1 MIEVIENKINE
12 VLLMNGLKEVKIMMS
27 SRPDLCDLQCND
39 VFKIAK
45 QMGVNPN
52 TVGQKMVE
60 VIKSIP
66 SFNEYFN
73 DVSFCAPGF
82 INIVLSDFFIN
93 HQIKLM
99 ENDKFNISSPQ
110 KETYVVDYGG
120 YNIAKPLHIGHLRP
134 TIIGEAIKRILE
146 YNGQEVIGDVHLGD
160 YGLQIGQVIYGV
172 LKDNKAIEDI
182 NIDYLNDIY
191 PTISALCKENE
202 DVLKACSKITKELQD
217 GSPIYL
223 PFWKKIYEVSLLDIK
238 DTCAYL
244 GTTFTTWEGES
255 DAYKYLPAV
264 EKILEDKKLLELSDG
279 ALVVDVKKEDDTKP
293 MPPLMFKK
301 SNGAY
306 LYQSTDLATIYERKE
321 KYGADHIIYVVDN
334 RQSLHFEQVFRVSD
348 KASILPYKALEHDG
362 NGTVNGPDGRPFKT
376 RKGDAPK
383 LKDLFQNVKDTFI
396 SLKET
401 NKDMSDDDLDKIVN
415 AIIKYA
421 DLSNDREKDYIFDI
435 EKFSS
440 VVGKTGPYILY
451 TYLRLNKILKE
462 EGKSTIL
469 SDIIYNKADRDLR
482 MQLISLSLNFNLAFK
497 ERKPHYIALYLYDL
511 CVSANNFYQQNHIK
525 GADDNM
531 KNDWLYILE
540 LTNRIIKE
548 MLSLLAIEI
557 PSVM

>member
-146 YNGQEVIGDVHLGD
+146 YNGQDVIGDVHLGD